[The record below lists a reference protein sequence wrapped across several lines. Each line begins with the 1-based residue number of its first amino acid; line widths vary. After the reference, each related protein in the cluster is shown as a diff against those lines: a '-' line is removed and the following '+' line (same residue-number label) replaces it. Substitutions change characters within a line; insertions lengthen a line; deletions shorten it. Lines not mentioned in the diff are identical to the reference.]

1 MITFIIIML
10 FCLKCIGAVRIKVN
24 DLDIHVLV
32 NKTGTCSVTNETSY
46 QCIDITL

>member
-1 MITFIIIML
+1 MISFIIIML

-24 DLDIHVLV
+24 DLDIQVLV
-32 NKTGTCSVTNETSY
+32 NKTGICSVTSETSY

>member
-1 MITFIIIML
+1 MIAFKIIML
-10 FCLKCIGAVRIKVN
+10 FCPRCIRGVRIKVN

-32 NKTGTCSVTNETSY
+32 NNTGTCSVTNETSY

>member
-32 NKTGTCSVTNETSY
+32 NKTGICYVT
-46 QCIDITL
+46 I

>member
-10 FCLKCIGAVRIKVN
+10 FCLKCIRAVRIKVN
-24 DLDIHVLV
+24 DLDIQVLV
-32 NKTGTCSVTNETSY
+32 NNTGTCSVINETSY